1 MMCQNCQQRQA
12 TVHVTKVVNNVK
24 TELHLCQECASKSG
38 DLQVLGGPQ
47 VMFSN
52 LISGLLK
59 NENVFSIPVG
69 NNTSSVQNKCKRC
82 GCDYSTFMNTGFLG
96 CSDCYSNFAAKLQPL
111 IVQLQGNTKHDGKIP
126 KRAGK
131 DVRARQELEMLKKEL
146 QQLVAA
152 EEYEKAALTRDRIR
166 EMEKA
171 NEKAKDAGETTE
183 KEMGGD
189 Q

>member
-1 MMCQNCQQRQA
+1 
-12 TVHVTKVVNNVK
+12 
-24 TELHLCQECASKSG
+24 
-38 DLQVLGGPQ
+38 
-47 VMFSN
+47 
-52 LISGLLK
+52 
-59 NENVFSIPVG
+59 
-69 NNTSSVQNKCKRC
+69 
-82 GCDYSTFMNTGFLG
+82 
-96 CSDCYSNFAAKLQPL
+96 
-111 IVQLQGNTKHDGKIP
+111 
-126 KRAGK
+126 
-131 DVRARQELEMLKKEL
+131 MLKKEL

>member
-1 MMCQNCQQRQA
+1 
-12 TVHVTKVVNNVK
+12 
-24 TELHLCQECASKSG
+24 
-38 DLQVLGGPQ
+38 
-47 VMFSN
+47 MF
-52 LISGLLK
+52 GLLLQLRGEIAASHSSASGKYQTRWK
-59 NENVFSIPVG
+59 NSKEG
-69 NNTSSVQNKCKRC
+69 WKGRKGET
-82 GCDYSTFMNTGFLG
+82 
-96 CSDCYSNFAAKLQPL
+96 
-111 IVQLQGNTKHDGKIP
+111 
-126 KRAGK
+126 
-131 DVRARQELEMLKKEL
+131 ELEMLKKEL